1 MNSSSYDN
9 LDFLQTTVPFNPN
22 LTTSV
27 LSPQPTNSKKTKF
40 GSILNDLSS
49 FLTTAADSAVT
60 VDGIINGRKNSSGS
74 GELTP
79 QQQMALM
86 QAQRA
91 KASSGSMTTALIIG
105 GVAIVGGTLMFSMLK
120 KKNN

>member
-27 LSPQPTNSKKTKF
+27 LSPQSTDSKKTKF

-60 VDGIINGRKNSSGS
+60 VDGIINGRKNSSRS

-86 QAQRA
+86 QTQRA

-105 GVAIVGGTLMFSMLK
+105 GIAIVGGTLMFSMLK

>member
-9 LDFLQTTVPFNPN
+9 LDFLQTTVPFTPSFS
-22 LTTSV
+22 TSG
-27 LSPQPTNSKKTKF
+27 LPPQPTDSKKTKF

-60 VDGIINGRKNSSGS
+60 VDGIINGGKSGS
-74 GELTP
+74 GSGRLTP

-91 KASSGSMTTALIIG
+91 KASSGNLTTALIIG
-105 GVAIVGGTLMFSMLK
+105 GVAIAGGTLMFSMLK
-120 KKNN
+120 KNNK